1 MSLESMSASGSA
13 DASTGIAAGSTSLPA
28 TAVSRRLTST
38 LFFGQCL
45 ASMAFIAGIT
55 VYPLISVSLSDQ
67 RMLAG
72 LPATLVIA
80 GAAAAAYPIGWLTER
95 AGRRRGLSL
104 GLLIGATGALIAALA
119 VVFGSFIAFVAG
131 LALIGT
137 ARAAADQMRYA
148 AAEVNPPERRGR
160 ALSLVVFGGTFGA
173 IAGPALVRPTSNV
186 ALGIGINEL
195 AGPIFMATLLLG
207 STSLLL
213 FTLLRPDP
221 REIGRQIT
229 AIGSADQLNGQPDV
243 ARPVAAILRT
253 PTAQL
258 AIGAMVCSQAAML
271 AIMSMTS
278 LHMADYS
285 HSLGS
290 IAAVISAHT
299 VGMFGFSIITGWLID
314 RLGSYLMIIAGALI
328 LIVGALI
335 APLSPAFLPIALG
348 LFLVGLGWNFCYVA
362 GSALLSSLL
371 RSSERGRTQGVSEL
385 AVGLSAGSASLLS
398 GVILAAFGFLG
409 LCLIGTLIAAV
420 PLALLLRARLHT
432 TAPSS
437 V

>member
-1 MSLESMSASGSA
+1 MSLESIRASGSA
-13 DASTGIAAGSTSLPA
+13 DASTGAAAGSASFPS
-28 TAVSRRLTST
+28 TAISRRLTST
-38 LFFGQCL
+38 LFLGQCL

-55 VYPLISVSLSDQ
+55 VYPLISVSLSGQ
-67 RMLAG
+67 RILAG
-72 LPATLVIA
+72 LPVTLVIA
-80 GAAAAAYPIGWLTER
+80 GAATAAYPIGWLTER

-104 GLLIGATGALIAALA
+104 GLLIGAVGALIAAIA
-119 VVFGSFIAFVAG
+119 VVFGNFIAFVAG

-148 AAEVNPPERRGR
+148 AAEVNLPERRGR

-173 IAGPALVRPTSNV
+173 IAGPALVRPTSNI
-186 ALGIGINEL
+186 ALGLGISEL
-195 AGPIFMATLLLG
+195 AGPIFLATLLLG
-207 STSLLL
+207 SAGLLL
-213 FTLLRPDP
+213 FTMLRPDP
-221 REIGRQIT
+221 REIGRQI
-229 AIGSADQLNGQPDV
+229 AVVGSADEPAGQPAA
-243 ARPVAAILRT
+243 ARPVGAILRT

-258 AIGAMVCSQAAML
+258 AIGAMVCGQAAMV

-278 LHMADYS
+278 LHMADYN

-299 VGMFGFSIITGWLID
+299 VGMFGFSIITGWLVD
-314 RLGSYLMIIAGALI
+314 RLGSYLMISAGALI
-328 LIVGALI
+328 LIIGALI
-335 APLSPAFLPIALG
+335 APLSPAFWPIAMG

-371 RSSERGRTQGVSEL
+371 RSNERGRTQGVSEL

-398 GVILAAFGFLG
+398 GVALAAFGFLG
-409 LCLIGTLIAAV
+409 LCLIGTLIAAA
-420 PLALLLRARLHT
+420 PFGLLLRDRLHT
-432 TAPSS
+432 AAPSS